1 MQTQTPGQMPYQQ
14 AQAMAYVGVGPRFL
28 AILVDSIIIGIIV
41 GIINAV
47 GIGGSGVNAGHL
59 AVSGGIDGILGIA
72 YFIVLEATMGA
83 TLGKRLLGLRVV
95 KEDGSPISWGGS
107 IIRNLLRII
116 DSILFYLVG
125 AIIIWNTS
133 RRQRLG
139 DILGHTV
146 VVKARG

>member
-1 MQTQTPGQMPYQQ
+1 MQSQMPGQIPYQQ

-28 AILVDSIIIGIIV
+28 AILVDSIIIGVIA
-41 GIINAV
+41 GIINA
-47 GIGGSGVNAGHL
+47 ITGSGVDAGHI
-59 AVSGGIDGILGIA
+59 AVSGSIFGVLA
-72 YFIVLEATMGA
+72 FVYFFVLEATMGA

-95 KEDGSPISWGGS
+95 KEDGSPIGWGGS

-116 DSILFYLVG
+116 DGLFVYLVG

>member
-1 MQTQTPGQMPYQQ
+1 MQTQMPGQMPYQQ

-59 AVSGGIDGILGIA
+59 AVSGGIDGI
-72 YFIVLEATMGA
+72 
-83 TLGKRLLGLRVV
+83 
-95 KEDGSPISWGGS
+95 
-107 IIRNLLRII
+107 
-116 DSILFYLVG
+116 
-125 AIIIWNTS
+125 
-133 RRQRLG
+133 QRLG